1 MESNEKLEVFLRCAK
16 EKESLRIMLQRT
28 LLSATEAIDS
38 YTEIKINEFVAN
50 AIEVH
55 KGLYLYD
62 ALIKANTL
70 TDKIKVICPIHGEF
84 STTRKN
90 HLAGEGCPKCLTEGK
105 SVAEVLHPED
115 VYKDIESTKQK
126 LEHIRIALTNFILN
140 GDILSLQ
147 EIIGHSVH
155 SEYVKGSKRVEDGLR
170 KCPVHGVYSL
180 IPEFND
186 EEHHCIK
193 CAMESVSGTSVASA
207 TIDLRKTKPNI
218 VYIVQVKDEEQ
229 LFKIG
234 ITSNIT
240 RRLRELRNVKLICS
254 NTTNLASKVER
265 SLHKKYE
272 EQNVYYE
279 KASGGGNTEYFKL
292 TDNQVDDIVQY
303 IKNIKIIKQC
313 NK

>member
-1 MESNEKLEVFLRCAK
+1 M
-16 EKESLRIMLQRT
+16 
-28 LLSATEAIDS
+28 
-38 YTEIKINEFVAN
+38 
-50 AIEVH
+50 
-55 KGLYLYD
+55 
-62 ALIKANTL
+62 
-70 TDKIKVICPIHGEF
+70 
-84 STTRKN
+84 
-90 HLAGEGCPKCLTEGK
+90 EGK

-126 LEHIRIALTNFILN
+126 LEHIRIVLINYILN

-155 SEYVKGSKRVEDGLR
+155 SEYIKGSKRAENGLR
-170 KCPVHGVYSL
+170 KCPIHGVYSL
-180 IPEFND
+180 IPEFNN
-186 EEHHCIK
+186 EEFHCIK
-193 CAMESVSGTSVASA
+193 CAMESVSGTAVASAVASA
-207 TIDLRKTKPNI
+207 TMGSRKTKPNI
-218 VYIVQVKDEEQ
+218 VYIVQVKDEDQ

-265 SLHKKYE
+265 TLHKKYK
-272 EQNVYYE
+272 EQNVYYG

-313 NK
+313 SK